1 MSLKDTLN
9 LIKGANPLKPN
20 MLGCWKQQQGK
31 GEFVILG
38 FLKTRKTNQNQK
50 KSWPTFPSLF
60 LCGCLHTSL
69 FLATFATHSQCVFF
83 YNRHSQRPTAPWV
96 ITADVCMPEL
106 LLVID
111 LSRRIS

>member
-20 MLGCWKQQQGK
+20 MLGCWKQQQEK

-50 KSWPTFPSLF
+50 KILTNFSVFIPVWVPPHESVFGHICDSQSMCFF
-60 LCGCLHTSL
+60 L
-69 FLATFATHSQCVFF
+69 
-83 YNRHSQRPTAPWV
+83 
-96 ITADVCMPEL
+96 
-106 LLVID
+106 
-111 LSRRIS
+111 

>member
-20 MLGCWKQQQGK
+20 MLGCWKQQQEK

-50 KSWPTFPSLF
+50 NPDQLFSLYSCVGASTRVCFWPHLRLTVS
-60 LCGCLHTSL
+60 
-69 FLATFATHSQCVFF
+69 VFF
-83 YNRHSQRPTAPWV
+83 
-96 ITADVCMPEL
+96 L
-106 LLVID
+106 
-111 LSRRIS
+111 